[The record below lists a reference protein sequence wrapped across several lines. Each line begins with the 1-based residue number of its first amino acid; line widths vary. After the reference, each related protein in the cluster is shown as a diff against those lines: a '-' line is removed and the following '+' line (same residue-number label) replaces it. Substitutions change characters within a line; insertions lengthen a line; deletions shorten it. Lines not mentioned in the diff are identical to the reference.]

1 MTKAEFIGQLKDVLP
16 EIFETKASAEKVYV
30 TFCDILAKAIASG
43 KSTRLT
49 GVGTFAVTHRA
60 PRTGR
65 NPRTGT
71 AIRIP
76 ARKAVKFSPAKSLAE
91 KVRK

>member
-1 MTKAEFIGQLKDVLP
+1 MTKAEFIGQLKDALP
-16 EIFETKASAEKVYV
+16 EIFSTKAAAEKTYV
-30 TFCDILAKAIASG
+30 VFCDILAKAIATDEG
-43 KSTRLT
+43 TRLT
-49 GVGTFAVTHRA
+49 GVGTFAITHRA